1 MKNAVLGV
9 DIGGTN
15 TKFGLI
21 DKTGTIFY
29 QCTLN
34 TRSYPQYQDMA
45 TDLHQRVTAVIK
57 THAEPIQLVG
67 AGIGAPNGN
76 FYNGNIEF
84 APNLSWK
91 GIVPIA
97 SITSEI
103 FDIPAFLTNDANAA
117 AIGEMV
123 YGGAQGM
130 KDFVVITLGT
140 GVGSGFVVNG
150 KVMYGHDGFAGEF
163 GHIIVDHNGRLCGCG
178 RHGCLETYASATG
191 IRQTARE
198 LLQKDEYK
206 NSLLQVKA
214 ASFSAFD
221 ITEAAQQGDA
231 LAMEAF
237 DSVARVL
244 GRKLADVV
252 AITSPEAI
260 FLFGGLAQAGDILF
274 KPVKEYMEADLLK
287 IFQNKVKVLPSLL
300 NGSNAAILGA
310 SALAWNELER

>member
-21 DKTGTIFY
+21 DNTGTIFY
-29 QCTLN
+29 QSTVH
-34 TRSYPQYQDMA
+34 TRSYAQYQDMA
-45 TDLHQRVTAVIK
+45 TDLHQRVSAVIK

-76 FYNGNIEF
+76 YYNGNIEF

-221 ITEAAQQGDA
+221 ITEAAQLGDA
-231 LAMEAF
+231 LALEAF
-237 DSVARVL
+237 DTVARVL

-287 IFQNKVKVLPSLL
+287 IFQNKVKILPSLL
-300 NGSNAAILGA
+300 NGSNAAIMGA
-310 SALAWNELER
+310 SALAWNELEG